1 MKRILYVILILTVSL
16 VVPAVAEDTPAS
28 PPAPAAKAQPKAD
41 TPKEI
46 YSRKTP
52 LYIAHTGTDIL
63 GTNLVFELTNTC
75 NSSSLFA
82 LKTDKEQNI
91 SVLITTHTEF
101 PSRPEIGSVYSVVWV
116 YSEDANNLKYFL
128 AQDAGIV
135 TKATAQAL
143 ARSIA
148 SKTDQI
154 AMQYEYLFD

>member
-1 MKRILYVILILTVSL
+1 M
-16 VVPAVAEDTPAS
+16 
-28 PPAPAAKAQPKAD
+28 AP
-41 TPKEI
+41 
-46 YSRKTP
+46 
-52 LYIAHTGTDIL
+52 
-63 GTNLVFELTNTC
+63 NLVFELTNTC

-148 SKTDQI
+148 NKTDQI